1 MCIIKRS
8 LHLLWDRGS
17 VQQSKKHLH
26 GPSTVIWL
34 IFADGFKNT
43 PASTCT
49 QFGFIGLHAG
59 AVMMALCNADSG
71 SVRKTSKLVESKLE
85 NAFLL
90 PLLKQSR
97 FSKPGQKLIKTAKKR
112 VLAGYRTQHDK
123 VLSIVPKDPSPMDGH
138 LM

>member
-1 MCIIKRS
+1 MFNRAKNICMDLVLSYGLFLQMDSKT
-8 LHLLWDRGS
+8 HLPVLG
-17 VQQSKKHLH
+17 
-26 GPSTVIWL
+26 
-34 IFADGFKNT
+34 
-43 PASTCT
+43 T

-71 SVRKTSKLVESKLE
+71 SIRKTSKLVESKLE
-85 NAFLL
+85 NTFLL
-90 PLLKQSR
+90 PLLKLSR

>member
-1 MCIIKRS
+1 
-8 LHLLWDRGS
+8 
-17 VQQSKKHLH
+17 
-26 GPSTVIWL
+26 
-34 IFADGFKNT
+34 
-43 PASTCT
+43 
-49 QFGFIGLHAG
+49 
-59 AVMMALCNADSG
+59 MMALCNADSG